1 MFYRIQELRK
11 KKQNVSSI
19 TWFVMIDL
27 HADGGNQ
34 TRASTSPQGYYERK
48 RLIFTTKIMEKQKKT
63 RTILLI

>member
-34 TRASTSPQGYYERK
+34 TRASTSPK
-48 RLIFTTKIMEKQKKT
+48 ATMKEKG
-63 RTILLI
+63 